1 VIRLLMSDFPMG
13 GGKGQERTDTKDLE
27 KRFLDTFEGQRREF
41 ASKVLGLARESYR
54 LRDDDNLYLGK
65 IQARFEEALAEARRR
80 VESGQCSMELPETEE
95 QARQVMPKG
104 HGWGKD
110 DRPNGKQAAVKG
122 WAASMGIARGKARVI
137 TSPDRLYEFQKGEV
151 LVCDALDPNMTFV
164 APLASAIV
172 ERRGGMLV
180 HGAIIA
186 REYGIPCVTGIPDAT
201 RRFQDGDYLVVDGF
215 RGEVSYGD
223 R

>member
-1 VIRLLMSDFPMG
+1 
-13 GGKGQERTDTKDLE
+13 
-27 KRFLDTFEGQRREF
+27 
-41 ASKVLGLARESYR
+41 
-54 LRDDDNLYLGK
+54 
-65 IQARFEEALAEARRR
+65 
-80 VESGQCSMELPETEE
+80 
-95 QARQVMPKG
+95 MPKG

-110 DRPNGKQAAVKG
+110 GRQDGKQAAIKG

-186 REYGIPCVTGIPDAT
+186 REYGFPCVTGIPDAT
-201 RRFQDGDYLVVDGF
+201 RRFQDGDFLVVDGF